1 VETISFGKSSGD
13 REYFY
18 GVVTGGGAYGP
29 GICEKVVGMS
39 ARGDLIVE
47 RLPLRDDRSGTKR
60 SGSVDYALTGDG
72 VYRAYGYADSNRSE
86 GPEVFF
92 ELQGDALQELSR
104 NQLNERVRA
113 MSPENVAKMEHA
125 RRKVARRA
133 ELLPEIQAE
142 VDEFAADGERLEVT
156 TINVDDQLQL
166 SSLTV
171 TRHKS
176 CGHFTETSVNN
187 LDELIANLSAPL
199 GACTYC
205 EAHAAR
211 TRAAQEALER
221 LQGTASEKNLPPLSG
236 STRQIKWA
244 LEIREGFRDKNPDS
258 PLLKRATTAKYWI
271 EHRDN
276 LQS

>member
-1 VETISFGKSSGD
+1 
-13 REYFY
+13 
-18 GVVTGGGAYGP
+18 
-29 GICEKVVGMS
+29 
-39 ARGDLIVE
+39 
-47 RLPLRDDRSGTKR
+47 
-60 SGSVDYALTGDG
+60 
-72 VYRAYGYADSNRSE
+72 
-86 GPEVFF
+86 
-92 ELQGDALQELSR
+92 
-104 NQLNERVRA
+104 
-113 MSPENVAKMEHA
+113 
-125 RRKVARRA
+125 
-133 ELLPEIQAE
+133 
-142 VDEFAADGERLEVT
+142 VT